1 MKERTVLI
9 IDDNVYKKIDIQR
22 ALALL
27 GVSEVDWSR
36 SLENAKEKIRLRG
49 ANPYS
54 LIITDMNY
62 PLTEGDKAFYRS
74 GERLVGWVA
83 EEGLKKTAN
92 EKIHIGQPIA
102 FDPDHFLAGINALMD
117 AAYSN
122 KEPEIRR
129 RVAEIVTTYHPDK
142 L

>member
-49 ANPYS
+49 ENPYS

-83 EEGLKKTAN
+83 EEGLKIPVILCSSVRYTIPGTAACIWYS
-92 EKIHIGQPIA
+92 ELR
-102 FDPDHFLAGINALMD
+102 DLAADLKSAL
-117 AAYSN
+117 AS
-122 KEPEIRR
+122 
-129 RVAEIVTTYHPDK
+129 